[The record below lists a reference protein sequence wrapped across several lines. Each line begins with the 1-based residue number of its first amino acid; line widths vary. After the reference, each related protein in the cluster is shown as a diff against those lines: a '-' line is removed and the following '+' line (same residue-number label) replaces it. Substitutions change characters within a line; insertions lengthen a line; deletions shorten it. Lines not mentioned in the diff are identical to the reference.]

1 MPAMTGDKPQRRRNR
16 GARRGRAPAAAGA
29 AAADSRI
36 LAEITAGLAAGDDL
50 DALLQRLLAP
60 IVRLAGAQAG
70 AVRVLSA
77 DGQRLDLVSV
87 LGLPDSVCG
96 PERSVD
102 RHCGA
107 CGAAAGGEAV
117 VWARDIGACAARSPG
132 SFFGHGCQRLLALPL
147 RHRGR
152 TLGVY
157 NLFFAGSDEPDA
169 EVMALLRSIGELLGL
184 ALDNARLERESLRAT
199 LMHER
204 QQMAAE
210 VHDSLAQSIAFV
222 KMRVPL
228 LQDALRAH
236 DEARALGYCEELRGV
251 ASQAHA
257 SLRGILTQMRAPMDP
272 LGLAHALEATTEQ
285 FRRSSSAALDYVNH
299 LPGLRLAPE
308 QEAQVFHIVQE
319 ALNNVARHA
328 GARHA
333 RLHIGEAAPGSVLV
347 EIDDDGAGLRPA
359 GSAAGSHYGLEIMG
373 ERARRLGGRLELGP
387 RDGGGTRV
395 RLVFPLAT
403 ALPSAGAPG

>member
-1 MPAMTGDKPQRRRNR
+1 MPAMTGDKTQRRRSR
-16 GARRGRAPAAAGA
+16 GPRRSRPPAGA

-36 LAEITAGLAAGDDL
+36 LVEITAGLAAGDDL
-50 DALLQRLLAP
+50 GALLQRLLAP

-70 AVRVLSA
+70 AVRMLSA
-77 DGQRLDLVSV
+77 DGQRLDLISV
-87 LGLPDSVCG
+87 LGLPDSVCSH
-96 PERSVD
+96 ERSVD
-102 RHCGA
+102 RRCGA
-107 CGAAAGGEAV
+107 CGVAAGGEPV
-117 VWARDIGACAARSPG
+117 VWARDLSACAERSPG
-132 SFFGHGCQRLLALPL
+132 AYFGQGCQRLLALPL

-157 NLFFAGSDEPDA
+157 NLFFAGTDEPDA

-210 VHDSLAQSIAFV
+210 VHDSLAQAIAFV

-228 LQDALRAH
+228 LQDALQAH
-236 DEARALGYCEELRGV
+236 DEPRAQRYCDELRGV

-285 FRRSSSAALDYVNH
+285 FRRRSSAALDYVNQ

-333 RLHIGEAAPGSVLV
+333 RLHIGPAAPGSVLV
-347 EIDDDGAGLRPA
+347 EIDDDGSGLPTARA
-359 GSAAGSHYGLEIMG
+359 AAGSHYGLEIMG

-387 RDGGGTRV
+387 REGGGTRV
-395 RLVFPLAT
+395 RLVFPLAPSPT
-403 ALPSAGAPG
+403 AAGAH

>member
-1 MPAMTGDKPQRRRNR
+1 MPAMTGDKPQRRRSR
-16 GARRGRAPAAAGA
+16 GPRRSRPPAAAGA
-29 AAADSRI
+29 AATDNRI

-50 DALLQRLLAP
+50 DALLQRLLTP
-60 IVRLAGAQAG
+60 IVHLAGARAG
-70 AVRVLSA
+70 AVRVLSG

-96 PERSVD
+96 DERSVD

-107 CGAAAGGEAV
+107 CGVAAGGAAE
-117 VWARDIGACAARSPG
+117 VWASDLSACAERSPG
-132 SFFGHGCQRLLALPL
+132 AFFGQACQRLLALPL

-157 NLFFAGSDEPDA
+157 NLFFAGRDEPEP

-184 ALDNARLERESLRAT
+184 ALDNARLERENLRAT

-228 LQDALRAH
+228 LQDALQAH
-236 DEARALGYCEELRGV
+236 DETRALRYCEELRGV

-285 FRRSSSAALDYVNH
+285 FRRRCSATLDYVNH
-299 LPGLRLAPE
+299 LPDLRLAHD

-333 RLHIGEAAPGSVLV
+333 RLHIGPAEPGTVLV
-347 EIDDDGAGLRPA
+347 EIDDDGSGLP
-359 GSAAGSHYGLEIMG
+359 AAGPAAGTHYGLEIMG

-395 RLVFPLAT
+395 RLVFPLAP
-403 ALPSAGAPG
+403 ARPAAEAY

>member
-1 MPAMTGDKPQRRRNR
+1 MTGDKPQRRRPR
-16 GARRGRAPAAAGA
+16 APRRGRPAAT
-29 AAADSRI
+29 AADSRI
-36 LAEITAGLAAGDDL
+36 LAEITAGVAAGDDL
-50 DALLQRLLAP
+50 DALLQRLLTP
-60 IVRLAGAQAG
+60 IVRLSGAQAG
-70 AVRVLSA
+70 AVRVLSE
-77 DGQRLDLVSV
+77 DGQRLELVSV
-87 LGLPDSVCG
+87 LGLPDNVCG
-96 PERSVD
+96 HERTVD
-102 RHCGA
+102 RHCGP
-107 CGAAAGGEAV
+107 CGTAADGAPV
-117 VWARDIGACAARSPG
+117 VWASNLDACARHSPG
-132 SFFGHGCQRLLALPL
+132 SFFGQGCQRLLALPL

-157 NLFFAGSDEPDA
+157 NLFFAGGDEPEA

-199 LMHER
+199 LMQER

-228 LQDALRAH
+228 LQDALQAH
-236 DEARALGYCEELRGV
+236 DDARAQRYCEELRGV

-272 LGLAHALEATTEQ
+272 LGLAHALQATTEQ
-285 FRRSSSAALDYVNH
+285 FRRRSSAALDYVNH
-299 LPGLRLAPE
+299 LPDLRLAPD

-333 RLHIGEAAPGSVLV
+333 RLHIGPAAPGNVLV
-347 EIDDDGAGLRPA
+347 EIDDDGAGLPPA
-359 GSAAGSHYGLEIMG
+359 GSAASSHYGLEIMG

-395 RLVFPLAT
+395 RLVFPLAP
-403 ALPSAGAPG
+403 AQRAAEAH